1 MYNKEL
7 YLELVRSEWHQQLFF
22 SGMQEKQ
29 IKLTDKTVKDL
40 LKNYDDR
47 YEEIDA
53 LPFIIKHLENCP
65 SEKRF
70 NIFHNHFNFL
80 NYSDEEK
87 AKIISVCFIEG
98 RPKLFRRSME
108 LLFNNNIEQLLPDE
122 LLRINNHN
130 FQKNSLA
137 NNCHILKQFYSDFVI
152 FPEIQNKIAIIIN
165 THRNINS
172 MFIQDFD
179 FYDEQKLKI
188 KKQFH
193 YYMLV
198 GTHSKIEFNNN
209 FKQFYS
215 QYIGSNNDDTYKYI
229 IAFLL
234 DSRRNPEPF
243 LNFMKNEGY
252 FDNIFNNLNKISNV
266 EKDLFGYHN
275 GYNEGEEFKINRFFT
290 FAKYLKEDLFIETFK
305 SNIFDHYKSGP
316 SFEAKIFAQSFFKA
330 INQRLISSEI
340 KDDRKDGDN
349 KLDVNHILAQYK
361 ILKEKEMIFSE
372 IIHDKKEISKALKNP
387 HKKTL
392 KQRL

>member
-1 MYNKEL
+1 MYSTEL

-40 LKNYDDR
+40 LNNYNDR
-47 YEEIDA
+47 YKEIDPI
-53 LPFIIKHLENCP
+53 PFIIKHLENCP

-70 NIFHNHFNFL
+70 NIFHNHFNFS
-80 NYSDEEK
+80 NYSNEDK

-98 RPKLFRRSME
+98 RPKLLKRSME
-108 LLFNNNIEQLLPDE
+108 LLFNDDIANILPNE
-122 LLRINNHN
+122 LLNISTHN
-130 FQKNSLA
+130 FQKNSLVH
-137 NNCHILKQFYSDFVI
+137 NSRILKNFYSI
-152 FPEIQNKIAIIIN
+152 PEQLLEIQNKIAIIIKS
-165 THRNINS
+165 HRNINS
-172 MFIQDFD
+172 LFTQDFNFSED
-179 FYDEQKLKI
+179 QKDKI
-188 KKQFH
+188 QKQFH
-193 YYMLV
+193 YYMV
-198 GTHSKIEFNNN
+198 MGTHSKIEFNDN

-215 QYIGSNNDDTYKYI
+215 ENRTVDLDYQYIKS
-229 IAFLL
+229 FLST
-234 DSRRNPEPF
+234 SRRNPEPF
-243 LNFMKNEGY
+243 LNFMKNQGY
-252 FDNIFNNLNKISNV
+252 FDNIFDDIHKIKNV
-266 EKDLFGYHN
+266 ESALFKYHD
-275 GYNEGEEFKINRFFT
+275 GCNEGEEFKINRFFT